1 MKENF
6 KKLIKNKTPERYY
19 QIKEFEGADYMI
31 SLSGDG
37 MREKYY
43 SGDKLAI
50 QLLKDIDEIV
60 LGHDYVIGLKDSV
73 NTILTRQILRG
84 DTDDTLTLHAYNP
97 IREDMIIKKEKIDFV
112 GKIIGL
118 IRTNL

>member
-6 KKLIKNKTPERYY
+6 EKIIKDSSPVVYY
-19 QIKEFEGADYMI
+19 QLKEFEKADYMI
-31 SLSGDG
+31 TLSGDG

-50 QLLKDIDEIV
+50 QLLKNIDEII
-60 LGHDYVIGLKDSV
+60 LGYDYVIGFKDSM
-73 NTILTRQILRG
+73 NTILARQILAG
-84 DTDDTLTLHAYNP
+84 DSKETLTLHAYNP
-97 IREDMIIKKEKIDFV
+97 IREDMIIKKEKINFV

-118 IRTNL
+118 IRTDL